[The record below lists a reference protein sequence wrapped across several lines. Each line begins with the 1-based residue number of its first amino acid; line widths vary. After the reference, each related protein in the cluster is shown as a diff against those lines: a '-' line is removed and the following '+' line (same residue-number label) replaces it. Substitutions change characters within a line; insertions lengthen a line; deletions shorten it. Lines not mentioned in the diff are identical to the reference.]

1 MKRSSPHRL
10 LSMAGNR
17 GSVVRRVVLVAGAV
31 ALAIG
36 APAAQKPPDA
46 KAMRVQLLHP
56 GLGQYVFIGGGG
68 ANTIMFERGDEV
80 VVVDPKP
87 AGSGPS
93 ILQNIASITERP
105 VTTVVLTGS
114 DADHAGA
121 SGEFPSA
128 TRIVAHEATARR
140 LKAAGARG
148 VPTTVVTDRL
158 SLFDRPPQVELY
170 YFGRGHTDGDLVV
183 AFPETG
189 IVHMGDL
196 FPAKAAPVIDA
207 ANGGSGVAFP
217 ETLAHVVKELKG
229 SGFRRVST
237 GHDPGPVPPRSKTG
251 DLMSWDDLEDYAEFN
266 RVFLER
272 VRASITAGLTAAQA
286 AAALQMPE
294 EFRSYDMRE
303 AAANVATIYRELGR

>member
-1 MKRSSPHRL
+1 MCRRSF
-10 LSMAGNR
+10 A
-17 GSVVRRVVLVAGAV
+17 VVLVAGAV
-31 ALAIG
+31 AFAVG
-36 APAAQKPPDA
+36 VPAAQKPSGA
-46 KAMRVQLLHP
+46 NAMRVQLLHP
-56 GLGQYVFIGGGG
+56 GLGLYVLIGGG
-68 ANTIMFERGDEV
+68 ANTMVLERGDDV

-87 AGSGPS
+87 AGSGPA
-93 ILQNIASITERP
+93 ILQNVESITERR
-105 VTTVVLTGS
+105 VTTVVLTNG

-140 LKAAGARG
+140 MKAAGARG
-148 VPTTVVTDRL
+148 VPTTIVTDRL
-158 SLFDRPPQVELY
+158 SLFDRPPQVEVY

-189 IVHMGDL
+189 VVHMGDL

-217 ETLAHVVKELKG
+217 ETLARVVKALAG
-229 SGFRRVST
+229 YRRVST

-251 DLMSWDDLEDYAEFN
+251 DLMSWSDLEDYAEFT

-272 VRASITAGLTAAQA
+272 VRASMTAGLTAAQA
-286 AAALQMPE
+286 AKALEMPE
-294 EFRSYDMRE
+294 KFKTYDMRE
-303 AAANVATIYRELGR
+303 AAANVATIYRELGQ